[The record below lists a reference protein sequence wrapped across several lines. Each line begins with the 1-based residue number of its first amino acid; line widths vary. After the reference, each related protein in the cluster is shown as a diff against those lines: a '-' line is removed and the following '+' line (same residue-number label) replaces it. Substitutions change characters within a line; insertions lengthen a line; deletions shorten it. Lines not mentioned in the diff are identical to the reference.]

1 MDVEKMIEKKAQQTK
16 QTVENIHLLSHQ
28 QSSVGYILY
37 IYLCMYIWTEKKV
50 TTKEPHNTHNIITLL
65 KCTLWEN
72 GSLVEEVKKKGT
84 LTTSNVS
91 RARFTWMEYTQWMWV
106 CGYVCLY
113 CRSLSECIVC
123 AYVRTQCDHFNMLS
137 MRCVRCQKR
146 STEEA

>member
-72 GSLVEEVKKKGT
+72 GSVEKVVNVLTARVSLGWNIQYECDCVYTYNELSLV
-84 LTTSNVS
+84 L
-91 RARFTWMEYTQWMWV
+91 
-106 CGYVCLY
+106 
-113 CRSLSECIVC
+113 
-123 AYVRTQCDHFNMLS
+123 LS
-137 MRCVRCQKR
+137 MVLLQNV
-146 STEEA
+146 